1 MSDIPTTKVPKRL
14 TPKPETLREL
24 YSLSGNRCAFPNCPR
39 PILNEKGE
47 QRGQICHIEA
57 AMPGGERF
65 NRNSTNEQRR
75 HVSNLLLLCY
85 EHHKDTDN
93 VVEYPVERMRKMKQ
107 EHESR
112 FRAGWMSLVNEV
124 KDWTQGTVVEMP
136 THMSSFLS
144 AAGTPNDLTEDE
156 MQATREAVL
165 AFAKSLRTLTLPAR
179 QTLYV
184 IVNRGK
190 PGAGWNNGNFS
201 LLPSEL
207 GDATAQSS
215 QQVVDRILQLEN
227 AGFAYFDED
236 FDGVQWVT
244 TRLPESLDEWPT
256 WADFKAY
263 CADPVALNDLIVDL
277 RFDLLD

>member
-207 GDATAQSS
+207 GMPRLSLLNRLSIAFSSSKTLGSLTSTRISTGFSGSLPASLSHSTSGLLGRTSRPTAQT
-215 QQVVDRILQLEN
+215 L
-227 AGFAYFDED
+227 
-236 FDGVQWVT
+236 
-244 TRLPESLDEWPT
+244 
-256 WADFKAY
+256 
-263 CADPVALNDLIVDL
+263 
-277 RFDLLD
+277 